1 MSYLMDN
8 YARLPIAFSHGQG
21 CALYDNHGKRYLDAL
36 SGIAVC
42 GLGHAHPELVKALQE
57 QAALLWHT
65 SNLFQ
70 IPEQEKAGET
80 LCKLAKM
87 ERAYFCNSG
96 TEANEAALKIAR
108 LHAHARGIENP
119 QIISFKGGFHGRT
132 YGAMSATANPKIQAG
147 YAPLLSGFVHLPYND
162 FYALKAYEDDKN
174 IVAIIVET
182 IQGEGGIHIINP
194 DFLKELRDFCHRHDA
209 LLIIDEIQTGMARTG
224 KFFSYLHHDV
234 LPDVVTIAK
243 GLANG
248 APAGATLARGIAGT
262 YFQAG
267 KHGSTFGGT
276 PLITHLINKVLMIYQ
291 RDQLDVQAYEKGL
304 YLQEA
309 LRTHLKTNQLVKEI
323 RGKGLMLGIELQEPV
338 PNLMLKALEAGLVI
352 NVTSEKVIR
361 LLPPLI
367 ISYAQLDELVEKITH
382 LLINPFN

>member
-8 YARLPIAFSHGQG
+8 YARLPVAFSHGQG

>member
-8 YARLPIAFSHGQG
+8 YARLPVAFSHGQG

-248 APAGATLARGIAGT
+248 APAGATLARGVAGT

-291 RDQLDVQAYEKGL
+291 RDQLDVQAHEKGL

>member
-8 YARLPIAFSHGQG
+8 YARLPVAFSHGQG
-21 CALYDNHGKRYLDAL
+21 CALYDTQGKRYLDAL

-248 APAGATLARGIAGT
+248 APAGATLARGVAGT

-291 RDQLDVQAYEKGL
+291 RDQLDVQAHEKGL

>member
-8 YARLPIAFSHGQG
+8 YARLPVAFSHGQG
-21 CALYDNHGKRYLDAL
+21 CALYDTHGKRYLDAL

-224 KFFSYLHHDV
+224 QFFSYLHHDV

-248 APAGATLARGIAGT
+248 APAGATLARGVAGT

-291 RDQLDVQAYEKGL
+291 RDQLDVQAHEKGL

>member
-291 RDQLDVQAYEKGL
+291 RDQLDVQAHEKGL

>member
-8 YARLPIAFSHGQG
+8 YARLPVAFSHGQG

-224 KFFSYLHHDV
+224 QFFSYLHHDV

-248 APAGATLARGIAGT
+248 APAGATLARGVAGT

-291 RDQLDVQAYEKGL
+291 RDQLDVQAHEKGL

>member
-8 YARLPIAFSHGQG
+8 YARLPVAFSHGQG

-224 KFFSYLHHDV
+224 KFFSYLHHDI

-248 APAGATLARGIAGT
+248 APAGATLARGVAGT

-291 RDQLDVQAYEKGL
+291 RDQLDVQAHEKGL

>member
-8 YARLPIAFSHGQG
+8 YARLPVAFSHGQG

-291 RDQLDVQAYEKGL
+291 RDQLDVQAHEKGL

>member
-70 IPEQEKAGET
+70 IPEQEKAGES

-291 RDQLDVQAYEKGL
+291 RDQLDVQAHEKGL

>member
-8 YARLPIAFSHGQG
+8 YARLPVAFSHGQG
-21 CALYDNHGKRYLDAL
+21 CALYDTHGKRYLDAL

-42 GLGHAHPELVKALQE
+42 GLGHAHPELVKGLQE

-70 IPEQEKAGET
+70 IPEQEKAGEA

-291 RDQLDVQAYEKGL
+291 RDQLDVQAHEKGL